1 MYINNQEYLFG
12 PCKYRKSDY
21 GHEQTNRNKRINEQC
36 ATLTITLSLS
46 LYQCGRL
53 ITATGVVIVTVLGFL
68 RGLRCLCLIDC
79 GVTLYCSS
87 STSVLLIY
95 CLSVCFGAPFSH
107 LFHAPCLSRCKGRA
121 AIPLFKAILYY
132 GSGNSR
138 G

>member
-1 MYINNQEYLFG
+1 MCYI
-12 PCKYRKSDY
+12 DY
-21 GHEQTNRNKRINEQC
+21 YYI
-36 ATLTITLSLS
+36 ISLSLS
-46 LYQCGRL
+46 LCVSVWPVDYRQRCSDCYSVRIPER
-53 ITATGVVIVTVLGFL
+53 ITMPVF
-68 RGLRCLCLIDC
+68 DC

-95 CLSVCFGAPFSH
+95 CLSVRFGALFSH
-107 LFHAPCLSRCKGRA
+107 LFHAPCLSRCMGAAMSRYKGRA